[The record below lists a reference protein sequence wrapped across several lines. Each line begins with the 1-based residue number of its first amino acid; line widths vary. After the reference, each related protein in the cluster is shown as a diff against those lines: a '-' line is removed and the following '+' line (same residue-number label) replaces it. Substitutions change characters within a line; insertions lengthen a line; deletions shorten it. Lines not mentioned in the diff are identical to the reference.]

1 MQVIGIIPARL
12 QSTRIA
18 NKPLLEFNNKPL
30 LQHTYEAVKQS
41 GLFDHIYIATDSK
54 MIQKT
59 AENFNAKVI
68 ITSKAN
74 KNGTERCIELIK
86 KNPTNTHNNDLIIN
100 IQCDEP
106 FLQKKHFK
114 AIIKLMRDDIQIA
127 TLISPI
133 KKIELQDTNV
143 VKASIND
150 DFTAANFSRF
160 IKNFNKKDTLYKH
173 IGIYAFKKH
182 TLLKIAELNEVKIE
196 KKESLEQ
203 LRWLKNNY
211 IIQCEYIKEDLIS
224 INSFDDVKKVLKK

>member
-1 MQVIGIIPARL
+1 MKVIGIIPARL
-12 QSTRIA
+12 QSTRIV

-30 LQHTYEAVKQS
+30 LQHTYEAVKKS
-41 GLFDHIYIATDSK
+41 GLFDYIYIATDSK
-54 MIQKT
+54 IIQTT

-68 ITSKAN
+68 ITSETN

-86 KNPTNTHNNDLIIN
+86 KNPINTHNNDLIIN

-114 AIIKLMRDDIQIA
+114 AIIKLMKDDIQIA

-150 DFTAANFSRF
+150 DFTATNFSRF
-160 IKNFNKKDTLYKH
+160 INNFNKKDALYKH
-173 IGIYAFKKH
+173 IGVYAYKKH
-182 TLLKIAELNEVKIE
+182 TLLKIAQLKEIQVE
-196 KKESLEQ
+196 KEESLEQ

-211 IIQCEYIKEDLIS
+211 IIQCKSIKEDLIS
-224 INSFDDVKKVLKK
+224 INTFDDVKKVLKK